1 MNEKIKVK
9 FEDGREIIVP
19 YKTTAIDAVKMVED
33 DVEDVLAITVNNEV
47 KFQKYELIKDSEI
60 RFVKIDSADGYRVYS
75 KSLKMVLYMAIT
87 ELYGNQ
93 KVDFQAT
100 INRNQYFIMPNFNL
114 TDDKIKKIRDK
125 MQEIIDANYP
135 IEKRALSV
143 DEATE
148 YYQKSGDL
156 DKIQNMANRIKSY
169 TNVYFC
175 NGYYNNFYGVLVPH
189 TGYLD
194 VFDLIPFR
202 DGALLVTKDEDGS
215 LPEANDSRLIDAVE
229 EFHKFKEILDIDNIG
244 ALNERILKNDMIDTI
259 QVSEAIHQRKIV
271 EIVQD
276 IEKKKHIKLVLIA
289 GPSSSGKTTFAQQ
302 LGVQL
307 RLTGYNPITISMD
320 NYFKERKDTPL
331 GPDGKYDFERVDAL
345 DIDLFNDHM
354 EKLINGETVELPE
367 FDFVVGT
374 KNYNGKF
381 LKLEPMDVL
390 IVEGIH
396 ALNPILTKFT
406 PAKNK
411 YKIYIAPITTL
422 NLDGYTKVSS
432 SDTRFLRRMV
442 RDFATRGHSVERT
455 FELWDNVKRG
465 EEKYI
470 FPYIEDVDSIFNSSI
485 IYEPAVMKTFAQP
498 LLLQLDKSS
507 KYYAE
512 ARRLY
517 EYLNN
522 FLPMETSNIP
532 IDSLIREFIGN
543 GCFNR

>member
-1 MNEKIKVK
+1 MTQKIIVK
-9 FEDGREIIVP
+9 FEDGREIRVP

-33 DVEDVLAITVNNEV
+33 DVSDILAVTVNNEV
-47 KFQKYELIKDSEI
+47 KFQKYELIKDSTI
-60 RFVKIDSADGYRVYS
+60 GFVKINSEDGYRVYS

-87 ELYGNQ
+87 MLFGNQ

-100 INRNQYFIMPNFNL
+100 INRNQYFIMPNFDL
-114 TDDKIKKIRDK
+114 TADRINQIKEK
-125 MQEIIDANYP
+125 MKEIIDRDLA
-135 IEKRALSV
+135 IEKRTLSV
-143 DEATE
+143 DEATM

-156 DKIQNMANRIKSY
+156 DKLQNMANRIKSY
-169 TNVYFC
+169 TNMYFC
-175 NGYYNNFYGVLVPH
+175 DGLYNNFYGVLVPQ
-189 TGYLD
+189 TGYLK
-194 VFDLIPFR
+194 VFDLRPFR
-202 DGALLVTKDEDGS
+202 DGAILVSPGKDAAPS
-215 LPEANDSRLIDAVE
+215 QIRDSRLIDAVE
-229 EFHKFKEILDIDNIG
+229 EFYKFKKILGISNIG
-244 ALNERILKNDMIDTI
+244 ALNEKILKNNLIDMI

-276 IEKKKHIKLVLIA
+276 IEKRKEIKLILIA

-320 NYFKERKDTPL
+320 NYFKERVDTPK

-345 DIDLFNDHM
+345 DIELFNKHM
-354 EKLINGETVELPE
+354 EDLIAGNTVELPE

-374 KNYNGKF
+374 KRYNGKF
-381 LKLEPMDVL
+381 LTLKPKDVL
-390 IVEGIH
+390 VVEGIH
-396 ALNPILTKFT
+396 ALNPILTEFT
-406 PAKNK
+406 PSKNK

-422 NLDGYTKVSS
+422 NLDGYSKVSS

-442 RDFATRGHSVERT
+442 RDFATRGHSIEKT
-455 FELWDNVKRG
+455 FELWGNVKKG

-470 FPYIEDVDSIFNSSI
+470 YPYIEDVDVIFNSSL

-512 ARRLY
+512 SRRLY

>member
-1 MNEKIKVK
+1 MKEKIKLT

-19 YKTTAIDAVKMVED
+19 YKTTAIDAVKMIED
-33 DVEDVLAITVNNEV
+33 DVEDILAITVNNEV
-47 KFQKYELIKDSEI
+47 KFQKYELVRDSEI
-60 RFVKIDSADGYRVYS
+60 RFVKIDSDDGYRVYS
-75 KSLKMVLYMAIT
+75 KSLKLVLYMAIT
-87 ELYGNQ
+87 ELFGYQ
-93 KVDFQAT
+93 DVDFQST
-100 INRNQYFIMPNFNL
+100 INRNQYFIMPEFNL
-114 TDDKIKKIRDK
+114 TDDKIEMIKNK
-125 MQEIIDANYP
+125 MAEIIDADYE
-135 IEKRALSV
+135 IEKRMLSV

-148 YYQKSGDL
+148 YYEKSGDL
-156 DKIQNMANRIKSY
+156 DKIQNMSTRIKSY

-175 NGYYNNFYGVLVPH
+175 NGYYNNFYGVLVPN

-194 VFDLIPFR
+194 VFDLKPFR
-202 DGALLVTKDEDGS
+202 NGALLVTKDKNGNK
-215 LPEANDSRLIDAVE
+215 PEVRDSRLIDAIE
-229 EFHKFKEILDIDNIG
+229 EFYKFKKIFDIDNIG
-244 ALNERILKNDMIDTI
+244 ELNDNIIKNEMLDII

-276 IEKKKHIKLVLIA
+276 IEKKKDIKLILIA

-320 NYFKERKDTPL
+320 NYFKERVDTPL

-345 DIDLFNDHM
+345 DIELFNEHM
-354 EKLINGETVELPE
+354 EKLIKGEVVELPE
-367 FDFVVGT
+367 FDFINGT
-374 KNYNGKF
+374 KNYNGRY
-381 LKLEPMDVL
+381 LSLNPMDVL

-396 ALNPILTKFT
+396 ALNPILTEFT

-422 NLDGYTKVSS
+422 NLDGYSKVSS
-432 SDTRFLRRMV
+432 SDTRFLRRLV
-442 RDFATRGHSVERT
+442 RDFATRGHSVDRT
-455 FELWDNVKRG
+455 FELWGNVKKG
-465 EEKYI
+465 EAKYI
-470 FPYIEDVDSIFNSSI
+470 YPYIEDVDTIFNSSI

>member
-1 MNEKIKVK
+1 MTEKIIVD
-9 FEDGREIIVP
+9 FEDGRKISVP
-19 YKTTAIDAVKMVED
+19 YGTTAIDAVKMVED
-33 DVEDVLAITVNNEV
+33 NVEDILAVTVNNEV
-47 KFQKYELIKDSEI
+47 KFQKYELIKDSTI
-60 RFVKIDSADGYRVYS
+60 SFVKIDTEDGYRVYS

-87 ELYGNQ
+87 ELFGQQ

-100 INRNQYFIMPNFNL
+100 INRNQYFIMPEFDL
-114 TDDKIKKIRDK
+114 TNERIAEIRQK
-125 MQEIIDANYP
+125 MQEIIDRDY
-135 IEKRALSV
+135 IIDKKSMSV
-143 DEATE
+143 DEATK
-148 YYQKSGDL
+148 YYERSNDQ
-156 DKIQNMANRIKSY
+156 DKLENMANRIKSY

-175 NGYYNNFYGVLVPH
+175 NGYYNNFYGVLVPS
-189 TGYLD
+189 TGYLKT
-194 VFDLIPFR
+194 FDLRPFR
-202 DGALLVTKDEDGS
+202 DGALLVTADREGNMS
-215 LPEANDSRLIDAVE
+215 PIRDSRLIDAVE
-229 EFHKFKEILDIDNIG
+229 EFFKFKKIIDIQNIG
-244 ALNERILKNDMIDTI
+244 ALNDRILKNNMLDTI

-276 IEKKKHIKLVLIA
+276 IEKRKEVKLILIA
-289 GPSSSGKTTFAQQ
+289 GPSSSGKTTFAQK

-320 NYFKERKDTPL
+320 NYFKERKDTPK
-331 GPDGKYDFERVDAL
+331 GPDGKFDFETVDAL
-345 DIDLFNDHM
+345 DIALFNKQM
-354 EKLINGETVELPE
+354 EDLINGKTVELPE
-367 FDFVVGT
+367 FDFLTGT
-374 KNYNGKF
+374 KEYKGNF
-381 LKLEPMDVL
+381 LTLKPKDVL
-390 IVEGIH
+390 VVEGIH
-396 ALNPILTKFT
+396 ALNPILTEFT

-455 FELWDNVKRG
+455 FELWGNVKKG

-470 FPYIEDVDSIFNSSI
+470 FPYVENVDVIFNSSI
-485 IYEPAVMKTFAQP
+485 IYEPAVIKTFAQP

-532 IDSLIREFIGN
+532 IDSLLREFIGN
-543 GCFNR
+543 GCFSR

>member
-1 MNEKIKVK
+1 MKEKIKLT

-19 YKTTAIDAVKMVED
+19 YKTTAIDAVKMIED
-33 DVEDVLAITVNNEV
+33 DVEDILAITVNNEV
-47 KFQKYELIKDSEI
+47 KFQKYELVRDSEI
-60 RFVKIDSADGYRVYS
+60 RFVKIDSDDGYRVYS
-75 KSLKMVLYMAIT
+75 KSLKLVLYMAIT
-87 ELYGNQ
+87 ELFGYQ
-93 KVDFQAT
+93 DVDFQST
-100 INRNQYFIMPNFNL
+100 INRNQYFIMPEFNL
-114 TDDKIKKIRDK
+114 TDDKIEMIKNK
-125 MQEIIDANYP
+125 MAEIIDADYE
-135 IEKRALSV
+135 IEKRMLSV

-148 YYQKSGDL
+148 YYEKSGDL
-156 DKIQNMANRIKSY
+156 DKIQNMSTRIKSY

-175 NGYYNNFYGVLVPH
+175 NGYYNNFYGVLVPN

-202 DGALLVTKDEDGS
+202 NGALLVTKDKNGNK
-215 LPEANDSRLIDAVE
+215 PEVRDSRLIDAIE
-229 EFHKFKEILDIDNIG
+229 EFYKFKKIFDIDNIG
-244 ALNERILKNDMIDTI
+244 ELNDKIIKNEMLDII

-276 IEKKKHIKLVLIA
+276 IEKKKDIKLILIA

-320 NYFKERKDTPL
+320 NYFKERVDTPL

-345 DIDLFNDHM
+345 DIELFNEHM
-354 EKLINGETVELPE
+354 EKLIKGEVVELPE
-367 FDFVVGT
+367 FDFINGT
-374 KNYNGKF
+374 KNYNGRY
-381 LKLEPMDVL
+381 LSLNPMDVL

-396 ALNPILTKFT
+396 ALNPILTEFT

-422 NLDGYTKVSS
+422 NLDGYSKVSS
-432 SDTRFLRRMV
+432 SDTRFLRRLV
-442 RDFATRGHSVERT
+442 RDFATRGHSVDRT
-455 FELWDNVKRG
+455 FELWGNVKKG
-465 EEKYI
+465 EAKYI
-470 FPYIEDVDSIFNSSI
+470 YPYIEDVDTIFNSSI

>member
-1 MNEKIKVK
+1 MKEKIKLT

-19 YKTTAIDAVKMVED
+19 YKTTAIDAVKMIED
-33 DVEDVLAITVNNEV
+33 DVEDILAITVNNEV
-47 KFQKYELIKDSEI
+47 KFQKYELVRDSEI
-60 RFVKIDSADGYRVYS
+60 RFVKIDSDDGYRVYS
-75 KSLKMVLYMAIT
+75 KSLKLVLYMAIT
-87 ELYGNQ
+87 ELFGYQ
-93 KVDFQAT
+93 DVDFQST
-100 INRNQYFIMPNFNL
+100 INRNQYFIMPEFNL
-114 TDDKIKKIRDK
+114 TDDKIEMIKNK
-125 MQEIIDANYP
+125 MAEIIDADYE
-135 IEKRALSV
+135 IEKRMLSV

-148 YYQKSGDL
+148 YYEKSGDL
-156 DKIQNMANRIKSY
+156 DKIQNMSTRIKSY

-175 NGYYNNFYGVLVPH
+175 NGYYNNFYGVLVPN

-194 VFDLIPFR
+194 VFDLKPFR
-202 DGALLVTKDEDGS
+202 NGALLVTKDKNGNK
-215 LPEANDSRLIDAVE
+215 PEVRDSRLIDAIE
-229 EFHKFKEILDIDNIG
+229 EFYKFKKIFDIDNIG
-244 ALNERILKNDMIDTI
+244 ELNDKIIKNEMLDII

-276 IEKKKHIKLVLIA
+276 IEKKKDIKLILIA

-320 NYFKERKDTPL
+320 NYFKERVDTPL

-345 DIDLFNDHM
+345 DIELFNEHM
-354 EKLINGETVELPE
+354 EKLIKGEVVELPE
-367 FDFVVGT
+367 FDFINGT
-374 KNYNGKF
+374 KNYNGRY
-381 LKLEPMDVL
+381 LSLNPMDVL

-396 ALNPILTKFT
+396 ALNPILTEFT

-422 NLDGYTKVSS
+422 NLDGYSKVSS
-432 SDTRFLRRMV
+432 SDTRFLRRLV
-442 RDFATRGHSVERT
+442 RDFATRGHSVDRT
-455 FELWDNVKRG
+455 FELWRNVKKG

-470 FPYIEDVDSIFNSSI
+470 YPYIEDVDTIFNSSI

>member
-1 MNEKIKVK
+1 MTQKIIVK
-9 FEDGREIIVP
+9 FEDGREISVP

-33 DVEDVLAITVNNEV
+33 DVSDILAVTVNNEV
-47 KFQKYELIKDSEI
+47 KFQKYELIKDSTI
-60 RFVKIDSADGYRVYS
+60 GFVKINSEDGYRVYS

-87 ELYGNQ
+87 MLFGNQ

-100 INRNQYFIMPNFNL
+100 INRNQYFIMPNFDL
-114 TDDKIKKIRDK
+114 TADRINQIKEK
-125 MQEIIDANYP
+125 MKEIIDRDLA
-135 IEKRALSV
+135 IEKRTLSV
-143 DEATE
+143 DEATM

-156 DKIQNMANRIKSY
+156 DKLQNMANRIKSY
-169 TNVYFC
+169 TNMYFC
-175 NGYYNNFYGVLVPH
+175 DGLYNNFYGVLVPQ
-189 TGYLD
+189 TGYLK
-194 VFDLIPFR
+194 VFDLRPFR
-202 DGALLVTKDEDGS
+202 DGAILVSPGKDAAPS
-215 LPEANDSRLIDAVE
+215 QIRDSRLIDAVE
-229 EFHKFKEILDIDNIG
+229 EFYKFKKILGISNIG
-244 ALNERILKNDMIDTI
+244 ALNEKILKNNLIDMI

-276 IEKKKHIKLVLIA
+276 IEKKKEIKLILIA

-320 NYFKERKDTPL
+320 NYFKERVDTPK

-345 DIDLFNDHM
+345 DIELFNKHM
-354 EKLINGETVELPE
+354 EDLIAGNTVELPE

-374 KNYNGKF
+374 KRYNGKF
-381 LKLEPMDVL
+381 LTLKPKDVL
-390 IVEGIH
+390 VVEGIH
-396 ALNPILTKFT
+396 ALNPILTEFT
-406 PAKNK
+406 PSKNK

-422 NLDGYTKVSS
+422 NLDGYSKVSS

-442 RDFATRGHSVERT
+442 RDFATRGHSIEKT
-455 FELWDNVKRG
+455 FELWGNVKKG

-470 FPYIEDVDSIFNSSI
+470 YPYIEDVDVIFNSSL

-512 ARRLY
+512 SRRLY

>member
-1 MNEKIKVK
+1 MTQKIIVK
-9 FEDGREIIVP
+9 FEDGREISVP

-33 DVEDVLAITVNNEV
+33 DVSDILAVTVNNEV
-47 KFQKYELIKDSEI
+47 KFQKYELIKDSTI
-60 RFVKIDSADGYRVYS
+60 GFVKINSEDGYRVYS

-87 ELYGNQ
+87 MLFGNQ

-100 INRNQYFIMPNFNL
+100 INRNQYFIMPNFDL
-114 TDDKIKKIRDK
+114 TADRINQIKEK
-125 MQEIIDANYP
+125 MKEIIDRDLA
-135 IEKRALSV
+135 IEKRTLSV
-143 DEATE
+143 DEATM

-156 DKIQNMANRIKSY
+156 DKLQNMANRIKSY
-169 TNVYFC
+169 TNMYFC
-175 NGYYNNFYGVLVPH
+175 DGLYNNFYGVLVPQ
-189 TGYLD
+189 TGYLK
-194 VFDLIPFR
+194 VFDLRPFR
-202 DGALLVTKDEDGS
+202 DGAILVSPGKDGAPS
-215 LPEANDSRLIDAVE
+215 QIRDSRLIDAVE
-229 EFHKFKEILDIDNIG
+229 EFYKFKKILGISNIG
-244 ALNERILKNDMIDTI
+244 ALNEKILKNNLIDMI

-276 IEKKKHIKLVLIA
+276 IEKKKEIKLILIA

-320 NYFKERKDTPL
+320 NYFKERVDTPK

-345 DIDLFNDHM
+345 DIELFNKHM
-354 EKLINGETVELPE
+354 EDLIAGNTVELPE

-374 KNYNGKF
+374 KRYNGKF
-381 LKLEPMDVL
+381 LTLKPKDVL
-390 IVEGIH
+390 VVEGIH
-396 ALNPILTKFT
+396 ALNPILTEFT
-406 PAKNK
+406 PSKNK

-422 NLDGYTKVSS
+422 NLDGYSKVSS

-442 RDFATRGHSVERT
+442 RDFATRGHSIEKT
-455 FELWDNVKRG
+455 FELWGNVKKG

-470 FPYIEDVDSIFNSSI
+470 YPYIEDVDVIFNSSL

-512 ARRLY
+512 SRRLY

>member
-1 MNEKIKVK
+1 MKEKIIVK

-33 DVEDVLAITVNNEV
+33 DVEDVLAIMVNNEV
-47 KFQKYELIKDSEI
+47 KFQKYELIRDSEI
-60 RFVKIDSADGYRVYS
+60 RFVKIDSTDGYRVYS

-87 ELYGNQ
+87 ELYGTQ

-100 INRNQYFIMPNFNL
+100 INRNQYFVMPNLEL
-114 TDDKIKKIRDK
+114 TKEKIAKIKEK

-148 YYQKSGDL
+148 YYQKSGDI

-169 TNVYFC
+169 TNIYFC

-202 DGALLVTKDEDGS
+202 DGALLVTKDEDGT
-215 LPEANDSRLIDAVE
+215 LPEVNDSRLIDAVE
-229 EFHKFKEILDIDNIG
+229 EFSKFKKILSIDNIG
-244 ALNERILKNDMIDTI
+244 ALNEKILKNDMIDTI

-276 IEKKKHIKLVLIA
+276 IEKRKQIKLILIA

-320 NYFKERKDTPL
+320 NYFKERIDTPL
-331 GPDGKYDFERVDAL
+331 GPDGKYDFETVDAL
-345 DIDLFNDHM
+345 DIELFNTHM
-354 EKLINGETVELPE
+354 EKLIDGETVELPE

-374 KNYNGKF
+374 KKYNGKF
-381 LKLEPMDVL
+381 LTLKPMDVL
-390 IVEGIH
+390 VVEGIH
-396 ALNPILTKFT
+396 ALNPILTEFT

-455 FELWDNVKRG
+455 FELWENVKRG

-470 FPYIEDVDSIFNSSI
+470 FPYIEEVDSIFNSSI

>member
-1 MNEKIKVK
+1 MTQKIIVK
-9 FEDGREIIVP
+9 FEDGREISVP

-33 DVEDVLAITVNNEV
+33 NVSDILAVTVNNEV
-47 KFQKYELIKDSEI
+47 KFQKYELIKDSTI
-60 RFVKIDSADGYRVYS
+60 GFVKIDSEDGYRVYS

-87 ELYGNQ
+87 KLFGNQ

-100 INRNQYFIMPNFNL
+100 INRNQYFIMPNFEL
-114 TDDKIKKIRDK
+114 TTDRINQIKEK
-125 MQEIIDANYP
+125 MKEIIDSNLA
-135 IEKRALSV
+135 IEKRTLSV
-143 DEATE
+143 DEATM

-169 TNVYFC
+169 TNIYFC
-175 NGYYNNFYGVLVPH
+175 DGLYNNFYGVLVPQ
-189 TGYLD
+189 TGYLK
-194 VFDLIPFR
+194 VFDLRPFR
-202 DGALLVTKDEDGS
+202 DGAILVAPGKDGKQS
-215 LPEANDSRLIDAVE
+215 QIRDSRLIDAVE
-229 EFHKFKEILDIDNIG
+229 EFYKFKKILGISNIG
-244 ALNERILKNDMIDTI
+244 ALNEKILKNNLIDMI

-276 IEKKKHIKLVLIA
+276 IEKKKEIKLILIA

-320 NYFKERKDTPL
+320 NYFKERVDTPK

-345 DIDLFNDHM
+345 DIELFNKHM
-354 EKLINGETVELPE
+354 EDLIAGNTVELPE
-367 FDFVVGT
+367 FDFIVGT
-374 KNYNGKF
+374 KRYNGKF
-381 LKLEPMDVL
+381 LTLKPKDVL
-390 IVEGIH
+390 VVEGIH
-396 ALNPILTKFT
+396 ALNPILTEFT
-406 PAKNK
+406 PSKNK

-422 NLDGYTKVSS
+422 NLDGYSKVSS

-442 RDFATRGHSVERT
+442 RDFATRGHSIEKT
-455 FELWDNVKRG
+455 FELWGNVKKG

-470 FPYIEDVDSIFNSSI
+470 YPYIEDVDVIFNSSL

-512 ARRLY
+512 SRRLY

>member
-1 MNEKIKVK
+1 MKQKIIVE
-9 FEDGREIIVP
+9 FEDGRKISVP
-19 YKTTAIDAVKMVED
+19 YGTVAIEAVKMVED
-33 DVEDVLAITVNNEV
+33 NIDDILALTVNNEV
-47 KFQKYELIKDSEI
+47 KFQKFELVRDSKI
-60 RFVKIDSADGYRVYS
+60 GFVKIDSEDGYRVYS
-75 KSLKMVLYMAIT
+75 KSLKMILYMAIT
-87 ELYGNQ
+87 KLFGYQ

-100 INRNQYFIMPNFNL
+100 INRNQYFIMPEFDL
-114 TDDKIKKIRDK
+114 DAKKIEQIKQK
-125 MQEIIDANYP
+125 MQEIVDANLV
-135 IEKRALSV
+135 IEKRTMSV

-148 YYQKSGDL
+148 YYEKSGDE
-156 DKIQNMANRIKSY
+156 DKIQNMANRLKSY

-175 NGYYNNFYGVLVPH
+175 DGLYNNFYGVLVPT
-189 TGYLD
+189 TGYLKT
-194 VFDLIPFR
+194 FDLRPFR
-202 DGALLVTKDEDGS
+202 DGAILVTPASDGKIS
-215 LPEANDSRLIDAVE
+215 QIRDSRLIDAVE
-229 EFHKFKEILDIDNIG
+229 EFFKFKRILGIPNIG
-244 ALNERILKNDMIDTI
+244 ALNEKILKDDMIDTI
-259 QVSEAIHQRKIV
+259 QVSEAIHQRNIV

-276 IEKKKHIKLVLIA
+276 IEKRKEIKLILIA

-307 RLTGYNPITISMD
+307 RLTGYNPITVSMD
-320 NYFKERKDTPL
+320 NYFKERIDTPK

-345 DIDLFNDHM
+345 DIELFNSHM
-354 EKLINGETVELPE
+354 SALINGETVELPE

-374 KNYNGKF
+374 KRYNGKF
-381 LKLEPMDVL
+381 LSLKPKDVL
-390 IVEGIH
+390 VVEGIH
-396 ALNPILTKFT
+396 ALNPILTEFT
-406 PAKNK
+406 PTKNK

-422 NLDGYTKVSS
+422 NIDGYTKVSS

-442 RDFATRGHSVERT
+442 RDFVTRGHSIERT
-455 FELWDNVKRG
+455 FELWGNVKKG

-470 FPYIEDVDSIFNSSI
+470 FPYIENVDTIFNSSI

-498 LLLQLDKSS
+498 LLLQLDKNS

>member
-1 MNEKIKVK
+1 MKEKIKLT

-19 YKTTAIDAVKMVED
+19 YKTTAIDAVKMIED
-33 DVEDVLAITVNNEV
+33 DVEDILAITVNNEV
-47 KFQKYELIKDSEI
+47 KFQKYELVRDSEI
-60 RFVKIDSADGYRVYS
+60 RFVKIDSDDGYRVYS
-75 KSLKMVLYMAIT
+75 KSLKLVLYMAIT
-87 ELYGNQ
+87 ELFGYQ
-93 KVDFQAT
+93 DVDFQST
-100 INRNQYFIMPNFNL
+100 INRNQYFIMPEFNL
-114 TDDKIKKIRDK
+114 TDDKIEMIKNK
-125 MQEIIDANYP
+125 MAEIIDADYE
-135 IEKRALSV
+135 IEKRMLSV

-148 YYQKSGDL
+148 YYEKSGDL
-156 DKIQNMANRIKSY
+156 DKIQNMSTRIKSY

-175 NGYYNNFYGVLVPH
+175 NGYYNNFYGVLVPN

-202 DGALLVTKDEDGS
+202 NGALLVTKDKNGNK
-215 LPEANDSRLIDAVE
+215 PEVRDSRLIDAIE
-229 EFHKFKEILDIDNIG
+229 EFYKFKKIFDIDNIG
-244 ALNERILKNDMIDTI
+244 ELNDKIIKNEMLDII

-276 IEKKKHIKLVLIA
+276 IEKKKDIKLILIA

-320 NYFKERKDTPL
+320 NYFKERVDTPL

-345 DIDLFNDHM
+345 DIELFNEHM
-354 EKLINGETVELPE
+354 EKLIKGEVVELPE
-367 FDFVVGT
+367 FDFINGT
-374 KNYNGKF
+374 KNYNGRY
-381 LKLEPMDVL
+381 LSLNPMDVL

-396 ALNPILTKFT
+396 ALNPILTEFT

-422 NLDGYTKVSS
+422 NLDGYSKVSS
-432 SDTRFLRRMV
+432 SDTRFLRRLV
-442 RDFATRGHSVERT
+442 RDFATRGHSVDRT
-455 FELWDNVKRG
+455 FELWGNVKKG

-470 FPYIEDVDSIFNSSI
+470 YPYIEDVDTIFNSSI

>member
-1 MNEKIKVK
+1 MKQKIIVE
-9 FEDGREIIVP
+9 FEDGRKISVP
-19 YKTTAIDAVKMVED
+19 YGTVAIEAVKMVED
-33 DVEDVLAITVNNEV
+33 NIDDILALTVNNEV
-47 KFQKYELIKDSEI
+47 KFQKFELVRDSKI
-60 RFVKIDSADGYRVYS
+60 GFVKIDSEDGYRVYS
-75 KSLKMVLYMAIT
+75 KSLKMILYMAIT
-87 ELYGNQ
+87 KLFGYQ

-100 INRNQYFIMPNFNL
+100 INRNQYFIMPEFDLDAN
-114 TDDKIKKIRDK
+114 KIEQIKQK
-125 MQEIIDANYP
+125 MQEIVDANLV
-135 IEKRALSV
+135 IEKRTMSV

-148 YYQKSGDL
+148 YYEKSGDE
-156 DKIQNMANRIKSY
+156 DKIQNMANRLKSY

-175 NGYYNNFYGVLVPH
+175 DGLYNNFYGVLVPT
-189 TGYLD
+189 TGYLKT
-194 VFDLIPFR
+194 FDLRPFR
-202 DGALLVTKDEDGS
+202 DGAILVTPASDGKIS
-215 LPEANDSRLIDAVE
+215 QIRDSRLIDAV
-229 EFHKFKEILDIDNIG
+229 
-244 ALNERILKNDMIDTI
+244 
-259 QVSEAIHQRKIV
+259 
-271 EIVQD
+271 QD
-276 IEKKKHIKLVLIA
+276 IEKRKEIKLILIA

-307 RLTGYNPITISMD
+307 RLTGYNPITVSMD
-320 NYFKERKDTPL
+320 NYFKERIDTPK

-345 DIDLFNDHM
+345 DIELFNSHM
-354 EKLINGETVELPE
+354 SALINGETVELPE

-374 KNYNGKF
+374 KRHNGKF
-381 LKLEPMDVL
+381 LSLKPKDVL
-390 IVEGIH
+390 VVEGIH
-396 ALNPILTKFT
+396 ALNPILTEFT
-406 PAKNK
+406 PTKNK

-422 NLDGYTKVSS
+422 NIDGYTKVSS

-442 RDFATRGHSVERT
+442 RDYVTRGHSIERT
-455 FELWDNVKRG
+455 FELWGNVKKG

-470 FPYIEDVDSIFNSSI
+470 FPYIENVDTIFNSSI

-498 LLLQLDKSS
+498 LLLQLDKNS

>member
-1 MNEKIKVK
+1 MKEKIKLT

-19 YKTTAIDAVKMVED
+19 YKTTAIDAVKMIED
-33 DVEDVLAITVNNEV
+33 DVEDILAITVNNEV
-47 KFQKYELIKDSEI
+47 KFQKYELVRDSEI
-60 RFVKIDSADGYRVYS
+60 RFVKIDSDDGYRVYS
-75 KSLKMVLYMAIT
+75 KSLKLVLYMAIT
-87 ELYGNQ
+87 ELFGYQ
-93 KVDFQAT
+93 DVDFQST
-100 INRNQYFIMPNFNL
+100 INRNQYFIMPEFNL
-114 TDDKIKKIRDK
+114 TDDKIEMIKNK
-125 MQEIIDANYP
+125 MAEIIDADYE
-135 IEKRALSV
+135 IEKRMLSV

-148 YYQKSGDL
+148 YYEKSGDL
-156 DKIQNMANRIKSY
+156 DKIQNMSTRIKSY

-175 NGYYNNFYGVLVPH
+175 NGYYNNFYGVLVPN

-194 VFDLIPFR
+194 VFDLKPFR
-202 DGALLVTKDEDGS
+202 NGALLVTKDKNGNK
-215 LPEANDSRLIDAVE
+215 PEVRDSRLIDAIE
-229 EFHKFKEILDIDNIG
+229 EFYKFKKIFDIDNIG
-244 ALNERILKNDMIDTI
+244 ELNDKIIKNEMLDII

-276 IEKKKHIKLVLIA
+276 IEKKKDIKLILIA

-320 NYFKERKDTPL
+320 NYFKERVDTPL

-345 DIDLFNDHM
+345 DIELFNEHM
-354 EKLINGETVELPE
+354 EKLIKGEVVELPE
-367 FDFVVGT
+367 FDFINGT
-374 KNYNGKF
+374 KNYNGRY
-381 LKLEPMDVL
+381 LSLNPMDVL

-396 ALNPILTKFT
+396 ALNPILTEFT

-422 NLDGYTKVSS
+422 NLDGYSKVSS
-432 SDTRFLRRMV
+432 SDTRFLRRLV
-442 RDFATRGHSVERT
+442 RDFATRGHSVDRT
-455 FELWDNVKRG
+455 FELWGNVKKG

-470 FPYIEDVDSIFNSSI
+470 YPYIEDVDTIFNSSI

>member
-1 MNEKIKVK
+1 MKEKIKLT

-19 YKTTAIDAVKMVED
+19 YKTTAIDAVKMIED
-33 DVEDVLAITVNNEV
+33 DVEDILAITVNNEV
-47 KFQKYELIKDSEI
+47 KFQKYELVRDSEI
-60 RFVKIDSADGYRVYS
+60 RFVKIDSDDGYRVYS
-75 KSLKMVLYMAIT
+75 KSLKLVLYMAIT
-87 ELYGNQ
+87 ELFGYQ
-93 KVDFQAT
+93 DVDFQST
-100 INRNQYFIMPNFNL
+100 INRNQYFIMPEFNL
-114 TDDKIKKIRDK
+114 TDDKIEMIKNK
-125 MQEIIDANYP
+125 MAEIIDADYE
-135 IEKRALSV
+135 IEKRMLSV

-148 YYQKSGDL
+148 YYEKSGDL
-156 DKIQNMANRIKSY
+156 DKIQNMSTRIKSY

-175 NGYYNNFYGVLVPH
+175 NGYYNNFYGVLVPN

-194 VFDLIPFR
+194 VFDLKPFR
-202 DGALLVTKDEDGS
+202 NGALLVTKDKNGNK
-215 LPEANDSRLIDAVE
+215 PEVRDSRLIDAIE
-229 EFHKFKEILDIDNIG
+229 EFYKFKKIFDIDNIG
-244 ALNERILKNDMIDTI
+244 ELNDNIIKNEMLDII

-276 IEKKKHIKLVLIA
+276 IEKKKDIKLILIA

-320 NYFKERKDTPL
+320 NYFKERVDTPL
-331 GPDGKYDFERVDAL
+331 GPDGRYDFERVDAL
-345 DIDLFNDHM
+345 DIELFNEHM
-354 EKLINGETVELPE
+354 EKLIKGEVVELPE
-367 FDFVVGT
+367 FDFINGT
-374 KNYNGKF
+374 KNYNGRY
-381 LKLEPMDVL
+381 LSLNPMDVL

-396 ALNPILTKFT
+396 ALNPILTEFT

-422 NLDGYTKVSS
+422 NLDGYSKVSS
-432 SDTRFLRRMV
+432 SDTRFLRRLV
-442 RDFATRGHSVERT
+442 RDFATRGHSVDRT
-455 FELWDNVKRG
+455 FELWGNVKKG
-465 EEKYI
+465 EAKYI
-470 FPYIEDVDSIFNSSI
+470 YPYIEDVDTIFNSSI

>member
-1 MNEKIKVK
+1 MKEKIKLT

-19 YKTTAIDAVKMVED
+19 YKTTAIDAVKMIED
-33 DVEDVLAITVNNEV
+33 DVEDILAITVNNEV
-47 KFQKYELIKDSEI
+47 KFQKYELVRDSEI
-60 RFVKIDSADGYRVYS
+60 RFVKIDSDDGYRVYS
-75 KSLKMVLYMAIT
+75 KSLKLVLYMAIT
-87 ELYGNQ
+87 ELFGYQ
-93 KVDFQAT
+93 DVDFQST
-100 INRNQYFIMPNFNL
+100 INRNQYFIMPEFNL
-114 TDDKIKKIRDK
+114 TDDKIEMIKNK
-125 MQEIIDANYP
+125 MAEIIDADYE
-135 IEKRALSV
+135 IEKRMLSV

-148 YYQKSGDL
+148 YYEKSGDL
-156 DKIQNMANRIKSY
+156 DKIQNMSTRIKSY

-175 NGYYNNFYGVLVPH
+175 NGYYNNFYGVLVPN

-202 DGALLVTKDEDGS
+202 NGALLVTKDKNGNK
-215 LPEANDSRLIDAVE
+215 PEVRDSRLIDAIE
-229 EFHKFKEILDIDNIG
+229 EFYKFKKIFDIDNIG
-244 ALNERILKNDMIDTI
+244 ELNDKIIKNEMLDII

-276 IEKKKHIKLVLIA
+276 IEKKKDIKLILIA

-320 NYFKERKDTPL
+320 NYFKERVDTPL

-345 DIDLFNDHM
+345 DIELFNEHM
-354 EKLINGETVELPE
+354 EKLIKGDVVELPE
-367 FDFVVGT
+367 FDFINGT
-374 KNYNGKF
+374 KNYNGRY
-381 LKLEPMDVL
+381 LSLNPMDVL

-396 ALNPILTKFT
+396 ALNPILTEFT

-422 NLDGYTKVSS
+422 NLDGYSKVSS
-432 SDTRFLRRMV
+432 SDTRFLRRLV
-442 RDFATRGHSVERT
+442 RDFATRGHSVDRT
-455 FELWDNVKRG
+455 FELWGNVKKG

-470 FPYIEDVDSIFNSSI
+470 YPYIEDVDTIFNSSI

>member
-1 MNEKIKVK
+1 MTQKIIVK
-9 FEDGREIIVP
+9 FEDGREISVP

-33 DVEDVLAITVNNEV
+33 DVSDILAVTVNNEV
-47 KFQKYELIKDSEI
+47 KFQKYELIKDSTI
-60 RFVKIDSADGYRVYS
+60 GFVKINSEDGYRVYS

-87 ELYGNQ
+87 MLFGNQ

-100 INRNQYFIMPNFNL
+100 INRNQYFIMPNFDL
-114 TDDKIKKIRDK
+114 TADRINQIKEK
-125 MQEIIDANYP
+125 MKEIIDRDLA
-135 IEKRALSV
+135 IEKRTLSV
-143 DEATE
+143 DEATM

-156 DKIQNMANRIKSY
+156 DKLQNMANRIKSY
-169 TNVYFC
+169 TNMYFC
-175 NGYYNNFYGVLVPH
+175 DGLYNNFYGVLVPQ
-189 TGYLD
+189 TGYLK
-194 VFDLIPFR
+194 VFDLRPFR
-202 DGALLVTKDEDGS
+202 DGAILVSPGKDGAPS
-215 LPEANDSRLIDAVE
+215 QIRDSRLIDAVE
-229 EFHKFKEILDIDNIG
+229 EFYKFKKILGISNIG
-244 ALNERILKNDMIDTI
+244 ALNEKILKNNLIDMI

-276 IEKKKHIKLVLIA
+276 IEKKKEIKLILIA

-320 NYFKERKDTPL
+320 NYFKERVDTPK

-345 DIDLFNDHM
+345 DIELFNKHM
-354 EKLINGETVELPE
+354 EDLIAGNTVELPE
-367 FDFVVGT
+367 FDFIVGT
-374 KNYNGKF
+374 KRYNGKF
-381 LKLEPMDVL
+381 LTLKPKDVL
-390 IVEGIH
+390 VVEGIH
-396 ALNPILTKFT
+396 ALNPILTEFT
-406 PAKNK
+406 PSKNK
-411 YKIYIAPITTL
+411 YRIYIAPITTL
-422 NLDGYTKVSS
+422 NLDGYSKVSS

-442 RDFATRGHSVERT
+442 RDFATRGHSIEKT
-455 FELWDNVKRG
+455 FELWGNVKKG

-470 FPYIEDVDSIFNSSI
+470 YPYIEDVDVIFNSSL

-512 ARRLY
+512 SRRLY

>member
-1 MNEKIKVK
+1 MKEKIKLT

-19 YKTTAIDAVKMVED
+19 YKTTAIDAVKMIED
-33 DVEDVLAITVNNEV
+33 DVEDILAITVNNEV
-47 KFQKYELIKDSEI
+47 KFQKYELVRDSEI
-60 RFVKIDSADGYRVYS
+60 RFVKIDSDDGYRVYS
-75 KSLKMVLYMAIT
+75 KSLKLVLYMAIT
-87 ELYGNQ
+87 ELFGYQ
-93 KVDFQAT
+93 DVDFQST
-100 INRNQYFIMPNFNL
+100 INRNQYFIMPEFNL
-114 TDDKIKKIRDK
+114 TDDKIEMIKNK
-125 MQEIIDANYP
+125 MAEIIDADYD
-135 IEKRALSV
+135 IEKRMLSV

-148 YYQKSGDL
+148 YYEKSGDL
-156 DKIQNMANRIKSY
+156 DKIQNMSTRIKSY

-175 NGYYNNFYGVLVPH
+175 NGYYNNFYGVLVPN

-202 DGALLVTKDEDGS
+202 NGALLVTKDKNGNK
-215 LPEANDSRLIDAVE
+215 PEVRDSRLIDAIE
-229 EFHKFKEILDIDNIG
+229 EFYKFKKIFDIDNIG
-244 ALNERILKNDMIDTI
+244 ELNDKIIKNEMLDII

-276 IEKKKHIKLVLIA
+276 IEKKKDIKLILIA

-320 NYFKERKDTPL
+320 NYFKERVDTPL
-331 GPDGKYDFERVDAL
+331 GPDGRYDFERVDAL
-345 DIDLFNDHM
+345 DIELFNEHM
-354 EKLINGETVELPE
+354 EKLIKGEVVELPE
-367 FDFVVGT
+367 FDFINGT
-374 KNYNGKF
+374 KNYNGRY
-381 LKLEPMDVL
+381 LSLNPMDVL

-396 ALNPILTKFT
+396 ALNPILTEFT

-422 NLDGYTKVSS
+422 NLDGYSKVSS
-432 SDTRFLRRMV
+432 SDTRFLRRLV
-442 RDFATRGHSVERT
+442 RDFATRGHSVDRT
-455 FELWDNVKRG
+455 FELWGNVKKG

-470 FPYIEDVDSIFNSSI
+470 YPYIEDVDTIFNSSI

>member
-1 MNEKIKVK
+1 MKDKIKVR
-9 FEDGREIIVP
+9 FEDGREIVVP
-19 YKTTAIDAVKMVED
+19 YRTTAINAVKMVED
-33 DVEDVLAITVNNEV
+33 NVEDILAIMVNNEV
-47 KFQKYELIKDSEI
+47 KFQNYELIKDSDL

-75 KSLKMVLYMAIT
+75 KCLKMVLYMAIT
-87 ELYGNQ
+87 ELYGNK

-100 INRNQYFIMPNFNL
+100 INRNQYFIMPGFKL
-114 TDDKIKKIRDK
+114 DEEKIANIKNK
-125 MQEIIDANYP
+125 MVEIINKNYP
-135 IEKRALSV
+135 IDKKTLSV
-143 DEATE
+143 DEATD
-148 YYQKSGDL
+148 YYLKSGDE

-169 TNVYFC
+169 TNIYFC

-189 TGYLD
+189 TGYLK

-202 DGALLVTKDEDGS
+202 DGALLVAKDKNGNLSE
-215 LPEANDSRLIDAVE
+215 PKDSRLIDAVD
-229 EFHKFKEILDIDNIG
+229 EFYKFKKILNVDNIG
-244 ALNERILKNDMIDTI
+244 ALNEKILKGDMLDMI

-276 IEKKKHIKLVLIA
+276 IEKKKEIKLILIA

-331 GPDGKYDFERVDAL
+331 GPDGKYDFETVDAL
-345 DIDLFNDHM
+345 DIELFNSHM

-374 KNYNGKF
+374 KKYNGKF
-381 LKLEPMDVL
+381 LTLKPKDVL
-390 IVEGIH
+390 VVEGIH

-406 PAKNK
+406 PTKNK

-442 RDFATRGHSVERT
+442 RDYATRGHSVDRT
-455 FELWDNVKRG
+455 FELWDNVKIG

-470 FPYIEDVDSIFNSSI
+470 FPYIEEVDSIFNSSI

>member
-1 MNEKIKVK
+1 MKEKIKLT

-19 YKTTAIDAVKMVED
+19 YKTTAIDAVKMIED
-33 DVEDVLAITVNNEV
+33 DVEDILAITVNNEV
-47 KFQKYELIKDSEI
+47 KFQKYELVRDSEI
-60 RFVKIDSADGYRVYS
+60 RFVKIDSDDGYRVYS
-75 KSLKMVLYMAIT
+75 KSLKLVLYMAIT
-87 ELYGNQ
+87 ELFGYQ
-93 KVDFQAT
+93 DVDFQST
-100 INRNQYFIMPNFNL
+100 INRNQYFIMPEFNL
-114 TDDKIKKIRDK
+114 TDDKIEMIKNK
-125 MQEIIDANYP
+125 MAEIIDADYD
-135 IEKRALSV
+135 IEKRMLSV

-148 YYQKSGDL
+148 YYEKSGDL
-156 DKIQNMANRIKSY
+156 DKIQNMSTRIKSY

-175 NGYYNNFYGVLVPH
+175 NGYYNNFYGVLVPN

-202 DGALLVTKDEDGS
+202 NGALLVTKDKNGNK
-215 LPEANDSRLIDAVE
+215 PEVRDSRLIDAIE
-229 EFHKFKEILDIDNIG
+229 EFYKFKKIFDIDNIG
-244 ALNERILKNDMIDTI
+244 ELNDKIIKNEMLDII

-276 IEKKKHIKLVLIA
+276 IEKKKDIKLILIA

-320 NYFKERKDTPL
+320 NYFKERVDTPL

-345 DIDLFNDHM
+345 DIELFNEHM
-354 EKLINGETVELPE
+354 EKLIKGEVVELPE
-367 FDFVVGT
+367 FDFINGT
-374 KNYNGKF
+374 KNYNGRY
-381 LKLEPMDVL
+381 LSLNPMDVL

-396 ALNPILTKFT
+396 ALNPILTEFT

-422 NLDGYTKVSS
+422 NLDGYSKVSS
-432 SDTRFLRRMV
+432 SDTRFLRRLV
-442 RDFATRGHSVERT
+442 RDFATRGHSVDRT
-455 FELWDNVKRG
+455 FELWGNVKKG
-465 EEKYI
+465 EAKYI
-470 FPYIEDVDSIFNSSI
+470 YPYIEDVDTIFNSSI

>member
-1 MNEKIKVK
+1 MTQKIIVK
-9 FEDGREIIVP
+9 FEDGREISVP

-33 DVEDVLAITVNNEV
+33 DVSDILAVTVNNEV
-47 KFQKYELIKDSEI
+47 KFQKYELIKDSTI
-60 RFVKIDSADGYRVYS
+60 GFVKINSEDGYRVYS

-87 ELYGNQ
+87 MLFGNQ

-100 INRNQYFIMPNFNL
+100 INRNQYFIMPNFDL
-114 TDDKIKKIRDK
+114 TADRINQIKEK
-125 MQEIIDANYP
+125 MKEIIDRDLA
-135 IEKRALSV
+135 IEKRTLSV
-143 DEATE
+143 DEATM

-156 DKIQNMANRIKSY
+156 DKLQNMANRIKSY
-169 TNVYFC
+169 TNMYFC
-175 NGYYNNFYGVLVPH
+175 DGLYNNFYGVLVPQ
-189 TGYLD
+189 TGYLK
-194 VFDLIPFR
+194 VFDLRPFR
-202 DGALLVTKDEDGS
+202 DGAILVSPGKDGAPS
-215 LPEANDSRLIDAVE
+215 QIRDSRLIDAVE
-229 EFHKFKEILDIDNIG
+229 EFYKFKKILGISNIG
-244 ALNERILKNDMIDTI
+244 ALNEKILKNNLIDMI

-276 IEKKKHIKLVLIA
+276 IEKKKEIKLILIA

-320 NYFKERKDTPL
+320 NYFKERVDTPK

-345 DIDLFNDHM
+345 DIELFNKHM
-354 EKLINGETVELPE
+354 EDLIAGNTVELPE
-367 FDFVVGT
+367 FDFIVGT
-374 KNYNGKF
+374 KRYNGKF
-381 LKLEPMDVL
+381 LTLKPKDVL
-390 IVEGIH
+390 VVEGIH
-396 ALNPILTKFT
+396 ALNPILTEFT
-406 PAKNK
+406 PSKNK

-422 NLDGYTKVSS
+422 NLDGYSKVFS

-442 RDFATRGHSVERT
+442 RDFATRGHSIEKT
-455 FELWDNVKRG
+455 FELWGNVKKG

-470 FPYIEDVDSIFNSSI
+470 YPYIEDVDVIFNSSL

-512 ARRLY
+512 SRRLY

>member
-1 MNEKIKVK
+1 MKEKIKLT

-19 YKTTAIDAVKMVED
+19 YKTTAIDAVKMIED
-33 DVEDVLAITVNNEV
+33 DVEDILAITVNNEV
-47 KFQKYELIKDSEI
+47 KFQKYELVRDSEI
-60 RFVKIDSADGYRVYS
+60 RFVKIDSDDGYRVYS
-75 KSLKMVLYMAIT
+75 KSLKLVLYMAIT
-87 ELYGNQ
+87 ELFGYQ
-93 KVDFQAT
+93 DVDFQST
-100 INRNQYFIMPNFNL
+100 INRNQYFIMPEFNL
-114 TDDKIKKIRDK
+114 TDDKIEMIKNK
-125 MQEIIDANYP
+125 MAEIIDADYE
-135 IEKRALSV
+135 IEKRMLSV

-148 YYQKSGDL
+148 YYEKSGDL
-156 DKIQNMANRIKSY
+156 DKIQNMSTRIKSY

-175 NGYYNNFYGVLVPH
+175 NGYYNNFYGVLVPN

-202 DGALLVTKDEDGS
+202 NGALLVTKDKNGNK
-215 LPEANDSRLIDAVE
+215 PEVRDSRLIDAIE
-229 EFHKFKEILDIDNIG
+229 EFYKFKKIFDIDNIG
-244 ALNERILKNDMIDTI
+244 ELNDNIIKNEMLDII

-276 IEKKKHIKLVLIA
+276 IEKKKDIKLILIA

-320 NYFKERKDTPL
+320 NYFKERVDTPL

-345 DIDLFNDHM
+345 DIELFNEHM
-354 EKLINGETVELPE
+354 EKLIKGEVVELPE
-367 FDFVVGT
+367 FDFINGT
-374 KNYNGKF
+374 KNYNGRY
-381 LKLEPMDVL
+381 LSLNPMDVL

-396 ALNPILTKFT
+396 ALNPILTEFT

-422 NLDGYTKVSS
+422 NLDGYSKVSS
-432 SDTRFLRRMV
+432 SDTRFLRRLV
-442 RDFATRGHSVERT
+442 RDFATRGHSVDRT
-455 FELWDNVKRG
+455 FELWGNVKKG

-470 FPYIEDVDSIFNSSI
+470 YPYIEDVDTIFNSSI

>member
-1 MNEKIKVK
+1 MKEKIKLT

-19 YKTTAIDAVKMVED
+19 YKTTAIDAVKMIED
-33 DVEDVLAITVNNEV
+33 DVEDILAITVNNEV
-47 KFQKYELIKDSEI
+47 KFQKYELVRDSEI
-60 RFVKIDSADGYRVYS
+60 RFVKIDSDDGYRVYS
-75 KSLKMVLYMAIT
+75 KSLKLVLYMAIT
-87 ELYGNQ
+87 ELFGYQ
-93 KVDFQAT
+93 DVDFQST
-100 INRNQYFIMPNFNL
+100 INRNQYFIMPEFNL
-114 TDDKIKKIRDK
+114 TDDKIEMIKNK
-125 MQEIIDANYP
+125 MAEIIDADYE
-135 IEKRALSV
+135 IEKRMLSV

-148 YYQKSGDL
+148 YYEKSGDL
-156 DKIQNMANRIKSY
+156 DKIQNMSTRIKSY

-175 NGYYNNFYGVLVPH
+175 NGYYNNFYGVLVPN

-202 DGALLVTKDEDGS
+202 NGALLVTKDKNGNK
-215 LPEANDSRLIDAVE
+215 PEVRDSRLIDAIE
-229 EFHKFKEILDIDNIG
+229 EFYKFKKIFDIDNIG
-244 ALNERILKNDMIDTI
+244 ELNDKIIKNEMLDII

-276 IEKKKHIKLVLIA
+276 IEKKKDIKLILIA

-320 NYFKERKDTPL
+320 NYFKERVDTPL

-345 DIDLFNDHM
+345 DIELFNEHM
-354 EKLINGETVELPE
+354 EKLIKGEVVELPE
-367 FDFVVGT
+367 FDFINGT
-374 KNYNGKF
+374 KNYNGRY
-381 LKLEPMDVL
+381 LSLNPMDVL

-396 ALNPILTKFT
+396 ALNPILTEFT

-422 NLDGYTKVSS
+422 NLDGYSKVSS
-432 SDTRFLRRMV
+432 SDTRFLRRLV
-442 RDFATRGHSVERT
+442 RDFATRGHSVDRT
-455 FELWDNVKRG
+455 FELWRNVKKG

-470 FPYIEDVDSIFNSSI
+470 YPYIEDVDTIFNSSI

-522 FLPMETSNIP
+522 FLRTETSNIP

>member
-1 MNEKIKVK
+1 MKQKIIVE
-9 FEDGREIIVP
+9 FEDGRKISVP
-19 YKTTAIDAVKMVED
+19 YGTVAIEAVKMVED
-33 DVEDVLAITVNNEV
+33 NIDDILALTVNNEV
-47 KFQKYELIKDSEI
+47 KFQKFELVRDSKI
-60 RFVKIDSADGYRVYS
+60 GFVKIDSEDGYRVYS
-75 KSLKMVLYMAIT
+75 KSLKMILYMAIT
-87 ELYGNQ
+87 KLFGYQ

-100 INRNQYFIMPNFNL
+100 INRNQYFIMPEFDL
-114 TDDKIKKIRDK
+114 DAKKIEQIKQK
-125 MQEIIDANYP
+125 MQEIVDANLV
-135 IEKRALSV
+135 IEKRTMSV

-148 YYQKSGDL
+148 YYEKSGDE
-156 DKIQNMANRIKSY
+156 DKIQNMANRLKSY

-175 NGYYNNFYGVLVPH
+175 DGLYNNFYGVLVPT
-189 TGYLD
+189 TGYLKT
-194 VFDLIPFR
+194 FDLRPFR
-202 DGALLVTKDEDGS
+202 DGAILVTPASDGKIS
-215 LPEANDSRLIDAVE
+215 QIRDSRLIDAVE
-229 EFHKFKEILDIDNIG
+229 EFFKFKRILGIPNIG
-244 ALNERILKNDMIDTI
+244 ALNEKILKDDMIDTI

-276 IEKKKHIKLVLIA
+276 IEKRKEIKLILIA

-307 RLTGYNPITISMD
+307 RLTGYNPITVSMD
-320 NYFKERKDTPL
+320 NYFKERIDTPK

-345 DIDLFNDHM
+345 DIELFNSHM
-354 EKLINGETVELPE
+354 SALINGETVELPE

-374 KNYNGKF
+374 KRYNGKF
-381 LKLEPMDVL
+381 LSLKPKDVL
-390 IVEGIH
+390 VVEGIH
-396 ALNPILTKFT
+396 ALNPILTEFT
-406 PAKNK
+406 PTKNK

-422 NLDGYTKVSS
+422 NIDGYTKVSS

-442 RDFATRGHSVERT
+442 RDYVTRGHSIERT
-455 FELWDNVKRG
+455 FELWGNVKKG

-470 FPYIEDVDSIFNSSI
+470 FPYIENVDTIFNSSI

-498 LLLQLDKSS
+498 LLLQLDKNS

>member
-1 MNEKIKVK
+1 MKEKIKVR
-9 FEDGREIIVP
+9 FEDGREIVVP
-19 YKTTAIDAVKMVED
+19 RQTTAIDAVKMVED
-33 DVEDVLAITVNNEV
+33 NVEDILALTVNNEV
-47 KFQKYELIKDSEI
+47 KFQKYELVRDSEI
-60 RFVKIDSADGYRVYS
+60 RFVKINSADGYRVYS
-75 KSLKMVLYMAIT
+75 KSLKMILYMAIT

-93 KVDFQAT
+93 KVDFQTT
-100 INRNQYFIMPNFNL
+100 INRNQYFIMPDFELNQE
-114 TDDKIKKIRDK
+114 KISKLKSK
-125 MQEIIDANYP
+125 MQEIVDASYP

-148 YYQKSGDL
+148 YYEKSGDL

-169 TNVYFC
+169 TNIYFC
-175 NGYYNNFYGVLVPH
+175 NGYYNNFYGVLVPN
-189 TGYLD
+189 TKYLD

-202 DGALLVTKDEDGS
+202 DGALLIMKDANGKM
-215 LPEANDSRLIDAVE
+215 PEVNDSRLIDAIE
-229 EFHKFKEILDIDNIG
+229 EFYKFKKILNVDNIG
-244 ALNERILKNDMIDTI
+244 ALNEKILKNDMIDMI

-276 IEKKKHIKLVLIA
+276 IERKKDIKLILIA

-331 GPDGKYDFERVDAL
+331 GEDGKYDFETVDAL
-345 DIDLFNDHM
+345 DIELFNDHM
-354 EKLINGETVELPE
+354 EKLTRGETVELPE
-367 FDFVVGT
+367 FDFINGT
-374 KNYNGKF
+374 KNFNGKF
-381 LKLEPMDVL
+381 LTLNTKDVL
-390 IVEGIH
+390 VVEGIH

-432 SDTRFLRRMV
+432 SDTRFIRRMV

-455 FELWDNVKRG
+455 FELWDNVKKG

-470 FPYIEDVDSIFNSSI
+470 FPFIEDVDNIFNSSI

-507 KYYAE
+507 KFYAE